1 MTNERSPDVDP
12 RLAGASD
19 GRIRSDAPQDLNTC
33 GDLDIR
39 IDRNG
44 DWYYRGSI
52 ISRVEMV
59 RLFSSA
65 ISRDSHGSYWLIT
78 PAEKGLIHVDDV
90 PVLAVAMTV
99 SGKGRKQVLNFE
111 TNVGDTVTADR
122 DHPIRVIHNPE
133 TGEPVPYVTIRPR
146 IEARIKH
153 SVYYDLVALG
163 TEKKVDHVP
172 LFGIWSSGIF
182 FSMGKLDESQ

>member
-1 MTNERSPDVDP
+1 MTKEQSLDVYP

-19 GRIRSDAPQDLNTC
+19 GRTRSDAPQDLNTC

-44 DWYYRGSI
+44 TWYYRGSI
-52 ISRVEMV
+52 IARQELV
-59 RLFSSA
+59 RLFASA
-65 ISRDSHGSYWLIT
+65 VTRDSHGSYWLIT
-78 PAEKGLIHVDDV
+78 PAEKALIHVDDV
-90 PVLAVAMTV
+90 PFLAITLTV
-99 SGKGRKQVLNFE
+99 SGKGRKQVLTFQ

-122 DHPIRVIHNPE
+122 DHPITVVHNPE
-133 TGEPVPYVTIRPR
+133 TGDPIPYLTIRPR
-146 IEARIKH
+146 IDARIKH

-172 LFGIWSSGIF
+172 LFGVWSSGIF
-182 FSMGKLDESQ
+182 FPMGSLDESQ

>member
-1 MTNERSPDVDP
+1 MTKDLSPDIDP
-12 RLAGASD
+12 QTAGASD
-19 GRIRSDAPQDLNTC
+19 GRIGSDAPQGLNTC

-52 ISRVEMV
+52 IARKELV

-65 ISRDSHGSYWLIT
+65 ISRDSDGSYWLIT

-90 PVLAVAMTV
+90 PFLAVAMTV

-111 TNVGDTVTADR
+111 TNVGDTVTADL
-122 DHPIRVIHNPE
+122 DHPIHVVHNPE
-133 TGEPVPYVTIRPR
+133 TGGPVPYLTVRQR
-146 IEARIKH
+146 IDARIKH

-172 LFGIWSSGIF
+172 LFGVWSSGIF

>member
-1 MTNERSPDVDP
+1 MTKELSPNIDP
-12 RLAGASD
+12 RTASASD
-19 GRIRSDAPQDLNTC
+19 GCVRSDAPQDLNTC

-44 DWYYRGSI
+44 DWYYCGSI
-52 ISRVEMV
+52 IARKELVC
-59 RLFSSA
+59 LFSSA
-65 ISRDSHGSYWLIT
+65 LSRDSHGNYWLIT

-90 PVLAVAMTV
+90 PFLAVAMTV

-122 DHPIRVIHNPE
+122 DHPITVVHNPE
-133 TGEPVPYVTIRPR
+133 TGESIPYITIRQR
-146 IEARIKH
+146 IDARIKH

-163 TEKKVDHVP
+163 TQKKVDHVP
-172 LFGIWSSGIF
+172 LFGVWSSGKF
-182 FSMGKLDESQ
+182 FSMGRLDESQ